1 MLIRNGKI
9 FTCEEGKIYEKG
21 DILIKDGKISRIGED
36 LSQYIGE
43 ETVIDAKG
51 LVIFPGFIEAHCHLG
66 LHEEGNNGAGNGINE
81 VSNPITPQ
89 LRAIDGINPFDG
101 GFKSAREAGITT
113 AVIGPG
119 SANVIGGQFA
129 AVKTSGICIDDMIIK
144 EPVAIK
150 VAFGENPKRVYSG
163 KNKMPNTRM
172 AIAALL
178 RETLTEAVNYK
189 NRKIDAEIED
199 KDFSKNLKYE
209 ALLPLINRE
218 IPMKAHAHRAD
229 DILTAIRIAKEF
241 NLKLTLDHCTEGHLI
256 SDYIKRENLDAI
268 VGPTL
273 SFNGKAETLKKTFK
287 TPKAL
292 IDKGIKVAITT
303 DHPVVT
309 IDNLPLCAAMAM
321 KEGVTFNEA
330 LEAITINPAEIIG
343 IDERVGSLKEG
354 KDADLV
360 ILNGSPF
367 EIATKTIYTIING
380 EVVYKDYE

>member
-1 MLIRNGKI
+1 MLIKNGKI

-43 ETVIDAKG
+43 EEVIDAKG
-51 LVIFPGFIEAHCHLG
+51 LLIFPGFIEAHCHLG
-66 LHEEGNNGAGNGINE
+66 LHEEGNNGAGNGTNE
-81 VSNPITPQ
+81 ASEPITPQ
-89 LRAIDGINPFDG
+89 MRAIDGINPFDG
-101 GFKSAREAGITT
+101 GFQSAREAGVTT
-113 AVIGPG
+113 TVIGPG

-129 AVKTSGICIDDMIIK
+129 AVKTSGICIDNMIIK

-199 KDFSKNLKYE
+199 RDFSKNLKYE

-273 SFNGKAETLKKTFK
+273 SFNAKAETLNKTFK

-292 IDKGIKVAITT
+292 IYKGIKVAITT

-321 KEGVTFNEA
+321 KEGITFNEA

-354 KDADLV
+354 KDGDLV

-380 EVVYKDYE
+380 EVVYKD

>member
-1 MLIRNGKI
+1 MLIKNGKI

-43 ETVIDAKG
+43 EEVIDAKG
-51 LVIFPGFIEAHCHLG
+51 LLIFPGFIEAHCHLG
-66 LHEEGNNGAGNGINE
+66 LHEEGNNGAGNGTNE
-81 VSNPITPQ
+81 ASEPITPQ
-89 LRAIDGINPFDG
+89 MRAIDGINPFDG
-101 GFKSAREAGITT
+101 GFQSAREAGVTT

-321 KEGVTFNEA
+321 KEGITFNEA

-354 KDADLV
+354 KDGDLV

-380 EVVYKDYE
+380 EVVYKD

>member
-1 MLIRNGKI
+1 MLIKNGKI

-43 ETVIDAKG
+43 EEVIDAKG
-51 LVIFPGFIEAHCHLG
+51 LLIFPGFIEAHCHLG
-66 LHEEGNNGAGNGINE
+66 LHEEGNNGAGNGTNE
-81 VSNPITPQ
+81 ASEPITPQ
-89 LRAIDGINPFDG
+89 MRAIDGINPFDG
-101 GFKSAREAGITT
+101 GFQSAREAGVTT

-150 VAFGENPKRVYSG
+150 VAFGENPKRVYSV

-321 KEGVTFNEA
+321 KEGITFNEA

-343 IDERVGSLKEG
+343 IDESVGSLKEG
-354 KDADLV
+354 KDGDLV

-380 EVVYKDYE
+380 EVVYKD

>member
-21 DILIKDGKISRIGED
+21 DILIKDGKISKIGED

-43 ETVIDAKG
+43 EEVIDAKG
-51 LVIFPGFIEAHCHLG
+51 LLIFPGFIEAHCHLG
-66 LHEEGNNGAGNGINE
+66 LHEEGNNGAGNGTNE
-81 VSNPITPQ
+81 ASEPITPQ
-89 LRAIDGINPFDG
+89 MRAIDGINPFDG
-101 GFKSAREAGITT
+101 GFQSAREAGVTT

-178 RETLTEAVNYK
+178 RETLIEAVNYK

-199 KDFSKNLKYE
+199 RDFSKNLKYE

-309 IDNLPLCAAMAM
+309 IDKLPLCAAMAM
-321 KEGVTFNEA
+321 KEGITFNEA

-343 IDERVGSLKEG
+343 IDESVGSLKEG
-354 KDADLV
+354 KDGDLV

-380 EVVYKDYE
+380 EVVYKD

>member
-1 MLIRNGKI
+1 MLIKNGKI

-21 DILIKDGKISRIGED
+21 DILIKDGKISKIGED

-43 ETVIDAKG
+43 EEVIDAKG
-51 LVIFPGFIEAHCHLG
+51 LLIFPGFIEAHCHLG
-66 LHEEGNNGAGNGINE
+66 LHEEGNNGAGNGTNE
-81 VSNPITPQ
+81 ASEPITPQ
-89 LRAIDGINPFDG
+89 MRAIDGINPFDG
-101 GFKSAREAGITT
+101 GFQSARKAGVTT

-199 KDFSKNLKYE
+199 RDFSKNLKYE
-209 ALLPLINRE
+209 DLLPLINRE

-273 SFNGKAETLKKTFK
+273 SFNGKAETLNKTFK
-287 TPKAL
+287 TPKDL

-321 KEGVTFNEA
+321 KEGITFNEA

-354 KDADLV
+354 KHGDLV

-380 EVVYKDYE
+380 DVVYKD

>member
-43 ETVIDAKG
+43 EEIIDAKG
-51 LVIFPGFIEAHCHLG
+51 LLIFPGFIEAHCHLG
-66 LHEEGNNGAGNGINE
+66 LHEEGNNGAGNGTNE
-81 VSNPITPQ
+81 ASEPITPQ
-89 LRAIDGINPFDG
+89 MRAIDGINPFDG
-101 GFKSAREAGITT
+101 GFQSAREAGVTT

-199 KDFSKNLKYE
+199 RDFSKNLKYE

-273 SFNGKAETLKKTFK
+273 NFNGKAETLNKTFK
-287 TPKAL
+287 TPKDL

-321 KEGVTFNEA
+321 KEGITFNEA

-354 KDADLV
+354 KDGDLV

-380 EVVYKDYE
+380 EVVYKD

>member
-1 MLIRNGKI
+1 MLIKNGKI

-43 ETVIDAKG
+43 EEVIDAKG
-51 LVIFPGFIEAHCHLG
+51 LLIFPGFIEAHCHLG
-66 LHEEGNNGAGNGINE
+66 LHEEGNNGAGNGTNE
-81 VSNPITPQ
+81 ASEPITPQ
-89 LRAIDGINPFDG
+89 MRSIDGINPFDG
-101 GFKSAREAGITT
+101 GFQSAREAGVTT

-199 KDFSKNLKYE
+199 RDFSKNLKYE

-273 SFNGKAETLKKTFK
+273 SFNGKVETLNKTFK
-287 TPKAL
+287 TPKDL

-321 KEGVTFNEA
+321 KEGITFNEV

-354 KDADLV
+354 KDGDLV

-380 EVVYKDYE
+380 EVVYKD

>member
-1 MLIRNGKI
+1 MLIKNGKI

-43 ETVIDAKG
+43 EEVIEAKG
-51 LVIFPGFIEAHCHLG
+51 LLIFPGFIEAHCHLG
-66 LHEEGNNGAGNGINE
+66 LHEEGNNGAGNGTNE
-81 VSNPITPQ
+81 ASEPITPQ
-89 LRAIDGINPFDG
+89 MRAIDGINPFDG
-101 GFKSAREAGITT
+101 GFQSARRAGVTT

-150 VAFGENPKRVYSG
+150 VAFGENPKGVYSG

-199 KDFSKNLKYE
+199 RDFSKNLKYE

-273 SFNGKAETLKKTFK
+273 SFNGKSETLNKTFK
-287 TPKAL
+287 TPKIL

-321 KEGVTFNEA
+321 KEGINFNEA
-330 LEAITINPAEIIG
+330 LEAITINPAEIID

-354 KDADLV
+354 KDGDLV

-380 EVVYKDYE
+380 EVVYKD

>member
-21 DILIKDGKISRIGED
+21 DILIKGGKISKIGED

-43 ETVIDAKG
+43 EEVIEAKG
-51 LVIFPGFIEAHCHLG
+51 LLIFPGFIEAHCHLG
-66 LHEEGNNGAGNGINE
+66 LHEEGNNGAGNGTNE
-81 VSNPITPQ
+81 ASEPITPQ
-89 LRAIDGINPFDG
+89 MRAIDGINPFDG
-101 GFKSAREAGITT
+101 GFQSAREAGVTT

-178 RETLTEAVNYK
+178 RETLIEAVNYK

-229 DILTAIRIAKEF
+229 DIFTAIRIAKEF

-309 IDNLPLCAAMAM
+309 IDKLPLCAAMAM
-321 KEGVTFNEA
+321 KEGITFNEA

-354 KDADLV
+354 KDGDLV

-380 EVVYKDYE
+380 EVVYKD

>member
-1 MLIRNGKI
+1 MLIKNGKI

-21 DILIKDGKISRIGED
+21 DILIKDGKISKIGGD

-43 ETVIDAKG
+43 EEVIDAKG
-51 LVIFPGFIEAHCHLG
+51 LLIFPGFIEAHCHLG
-66 LHEEGNNGAGNGINE
+66 LHEEGNNGAGNGTNE
-81 VSNPITPQ
+81 ASEPITPQ
-89 LRAIDGINPFDG
+89 MRAIDGINPFDG
-101 GFKSAREAGITT
+101 GFQSAREAGVTT

-178 RETLTEAVNYK
+178 RETLIEAVNYK

-199 KDFSKNLKYE
+199 RDFSKNLKYE

-309 IDNLPLCAAMAM
+309 IDKLPLCAAMAM
-321 KEGVTFNEA
+321 KEGITFNEA

-343 IDERVGSLKEG
+343 IDESVGSLKEG
-354 KDADLV
+354 KDGDLV

-380 EVVYKDYE
+380 EVVYKD

>member
-21 DILIKDGKISRIGED
+21 DILIKDGKISKIGED

-43 ETVIDAKG
+43 EEVIDAKG
-51 LVIFPGFIEAHCHLG
+51 LLIFPGFIEAHCHLG
-66 LHEEGNNGAGNGINE
+66 VHEEGNNGAGNGTNE
-81 VSNPITPQ
+81 ASEPITPQ
-89 LRAIDGINPFDG
+89 MRAIDGINPFDG
-101 GFKSAREAGITT
+101 GFQSAREAGVTT

-178 RETLTEAVNYK
+178 RETLIEAVNYK

-199 KDFSKNLKYE
+199 RDFSKNLKYE

-309 IDNLPLCAAMAM
+309 IDKLPLCAAMAM
-321 KEGVTFNEA
+321 KEGITFNEA

-354 KDADLV
+354 KDGDLV

-380 EVVYKDYE
+380 EVVYKD

>member
-1 MLIRNGKI
+1 MS
-9 FTCEEGKIYEKG
+9 
-21 DILIKDGKISRIGED
+21 ILIG
-36 LSQYIGE
+36 
-43 ETVIDAKG
+43 
-51 LVIFPGFIEAHCHLG
+51 IF
-66 LHEEGNNGAGNGINE
+66 
-81 VSNPITPQ
+81 
-89 LRAIDGINPFDG
+89 
-101 GFKSAREAGITT
+101 
-113 AVIGPG
+113 
-119 SANVIGGQFA
+119 
-129 AVKTSGICIDDMIIK
+129 SGIFSGIGMGGGTILIFLLTTFLNI
-144 EPVAIK
+144 EQHLAQSTNLIYFIPTAI
-150 VAFGENPKRVYSG
+150 S
-163 KNKMPNTRM
+163 
-172 AIAALL
+172 AIF
-178 RETLTEAVNYK
+178 VNYK

-199 KDFSKNLKYE
+199 RDFSKNLKYE
-209 ALLPLINRE
+209 ALLPLINKE

-273 SFNGKAETLKKTFK
+273 SFNGKAETLNKTFK

-321 KEGVTFNEA
+321 KEGITFNEA
-330 LEAITINPAEIIG
+330 LEAITINPAKIIG

-354 KDADLV
+354 KDGDLV

-380 EVVYKDYE
+380 EVVYKD

>member
-1 MLIRNGKI
+1 MLIKNGKI

-43 ETVIDAKG
+43 EEVIDAKG
-51 LVIFPGFIEAHCHLG
+51 LLIFPGFIEAHCHLG
-66 LHEEGNNGAGNGINE
+66 LHEEGNNGAGNGTNE
-81 VSNPITPQ
+81 ASEPITPQ
-89 LRAIDGINPFDG
+89 MRAIDGINPFDG
-101 GFKSAREAGITT
+101 GFQSAREAGVTT

-129 AVKTSGICIDDMIIK
+129 AIKTSGICIDDMIIK

-199 KDFSKNLKYE
+199 RDFSKNLKYE

-273 SFNGKAETLKKTFK
+273 SFNGKVETLNKTFK

-321 KEGVTFNEA
+321 KEGITFNKA

-354 KDADLV
+354 KDGDLV

-380 EVVYKDYE
+380 EVVYKD

>member
-43 ETVIDAKG
+43 EEVIDAKG
-51 LVIFPGFIEAHCHLG
+51 LLIFPGFIEAHCHLG
-66 LHEEGNNGAGNGINE
+66 LHEEGNNGAGNGTNE
-81 VSNPITPQ
+81 ASEPITPQ
-89 LRAIDGINPFDG
+89 MRAIDGINPFDG
-101 GFKSAREAGITT
+101 GFQSARRAGVTT

-199 KDFSKNLKYE
+199 SDFSKNLKYE

-273 SFNGKAETLKKTFK
+273 SFNGKVETLNKTFK

-321 KEGVTFNEA
+321 KEGITFNEA

-354 KDADLV
+354 KDGDLV

-380 EVVYKDYE
+380 EVVYKD

>member
-1 MLIRNGKI
+1 MLIKNGKI

-43 ETVIDAKG
+43 EEVIDAKG
-51 LVIFPGFIEAHCHLG
+51 LLIFPGFIEAHCHLG
-66 LHEEGNNGAGNGINE
+66 LHEEGNNGAGNGTNE
-81 VSNPITPQ
+81 ASEPITPQ
-89 LRAIDGINPFDG
+89 MRAIDGINPFDG
-101 GFKSAREAGITT
+101 GFQSARRAGVTT

-129 AVKTSGICIDDMIIK
+129 AVKTSEICIDDMIIK

-178 RETLTEAVNYK
+178 RETLIEAVNYK

-321 KEGVTFNEA
+321 KEGITFNEA

-354 KDADLV
+354 KDGDLV

-380 EVVYKDYE
+380 EVVYKD

>member
-1 MLIRNGKI
+1 MLIKNGKI

-43 ETVIDAKG
+43 EEVIDAKG
-51 LVIFPGFIEAHCHLG
+51 LLIFPGFIEAHCHLG
-66 LHEEGNNGAGNGINE
+66 LHEEGNNGAGNGTNE
-81 VSNPITPQ
+81 ASEPITPQ
-89 LRAIDGINPFDG
+89 MRAIDGINPFDG
-101 GFKSAREAGITT
+101 GFQYAREAGVTT

-199 KDFSKNLKYE
+199 RDFSKNLKYE

-309 IDNLPLCAAMAM
+309 IDNLALCAAMAM
-321 KEGVTFNEA
+321 KEGITFNEA

-343 IDERVGSLKEG
+343 IDKRVGSLKEG
-354 KDADLV
+354 KDGDLV

-380 EVVYKDYE
+380 EVVYKD

>member
-1 MLIRNGKI
+1 MLIKNGKI

-43 ETVIDAKG
+43 EEVIEAKG
-51 LVIFPGFIEAHCHLG
+51 LLIFPGFIEAHCHLG
-66 LHEEGNNGAGNGINE
+66 LHEEGNNGAGNGTNE
-81 VSNPITPQ
+81 ASEPITPQ
-89 LRAIDGINPFDG
+89 MRAIDGINPFDG
-101 GFKSAREAGITT
+101 GFQSARRAGVTT

-150 VAFGENPKRVYSG
+150 VAFGENPKGVYSG

-199 KDFSKNLKYE
+199 RDFSKNLKYE

-309 IDNLPLCAAMAM
+309 IDNLALCAAMAM
-321 KEGVTFNEA
+321 KEGITFNEA
-330 LEAITINPAEIIG
+330 LEAITIDPAEIIG
-343 IDERVGSLKEG
+343 IDKRVGSLKEG
-354 KDADLV
+354 KDGDLV

-380 EVVYKDYE
+380 EVVYKD

>member
-1 MLIRNGKI
+1 M
-9 FTCEEGKIYEKG
+9 
-21 DILIKDGKISRIGED
+21 
-36 LSQYIGE
+36 
-43 ETVIDAKG
+43 
-51 LVIFPGFIEAHCHLG
+51 
-66 LHEEGNNGAGNGINE
+66 
-81 VSNPITPQ
+81 
-89 LRAIDGINPFDG
+89 RAIDGINPFDG
-101 GFKSAREAGITT
+101 GFQFAREAGVTT

-199 KDFSKNLKYE
+199 RDFSKNLKYE
-209 ALLPLINRE
+209 ALLPLINKE

-287 TPKAL
+287 TPKTL

-309 IDNLPLCAAMAM
+309 IDNLPLCAAMTM
-321 KEGVTFNEA
+321 KEGITFNEA

-354 KDADLV
+354 KDGDLV

-380 EVVYKDYE
+380 EVVYKD

>member
-1 MLIRNGKI
+1 MLIKNGKI

-43 ETVIDAKG
+43 EEVIDAKG
-51 LVIFPGFIEAHCHLG
+51 LLIFPGFIEAHCHLG
-66 LHEEGNNGAGNGINE
+66 LHEEGNNGAGNGTNE
-81 VSNPITPQ
+81 ASEPITPQ
-89 LRAIDGINPFDG
+89 MRAIDGINPFDG
-101 GFKSAREAGITT
+101 GFQSAREAGVTT

-199 KDFSKNLKYE
+199 RDFSKNLKYE

-321 KEGVTFNEA
+321 KEGITFNQA

-354 KDADLV
+354 KDGDLV
-360 ILNGSPF
+360 ILNESPF

-380 EVVYKDYE
+380 EVVYKD

>member
-1 MLIRNGKI
+1 MLIKNGKI

-21 DILIKDGKISRIGED
+21 DILIKDGKISKIGGD

-43 ETVIDAKG
+43 EEVIDAKG
-51 LVIFPGFIEAHCHLG
+51 LLIFPGFIEAHCHLG
-66 LHEEGNNGAGNGINE
+66 LHEEGNNGAGNGTNE
-81 VSNPITPQ
+81 ASEPITPQ
-89 LRAIDGINPFDG
+89 MRAIDGINPFDG
-101 GFKSAREAGITT
+101 GFQSAREAGVTT

-321 KEGVTFNEA
+321 KEGITFNEA

-354 KDADLV
+354 KDGDLV

-380 EVVYKDYE
+380 EVVYKD

>member
-1 MLIRNGKI
+1 MLIKNGKI

-21 DILIKDGKISRIGED
+21 DILIKDGKISKIGGD

-43 ETVIDAKG
+43 EEVIDAKG
-51 LVIFPGFIEAHCHLG
+51 LLIFPGFIEAHCHLG
-66 LHEEGNNGAGNGINE
+66 LHEEGNNGAGNGTNE
-81 VSNPITPQ
+81 ASEPITPQ
-89 LRAIDGINPFDG
+89 MRAIDGINPFDG
-101 GFKSAREAGITT
+101 GFQSAREAGVTT

-178 RETLTEAVNYK
+178 RETLIEAVNYK

-199 KDFSKNLKYE
+199 RDFSKNLKYE

-309 IDNLPLCAAMAM
+309 IDKLPLCAAMAM
-321 KEGVTFNEA
+321 KEGITFNEA

-354 KDADLV
+354 KDGDLV

-380 EVVYKDYE
+380 EVVYKD

>member
-1 MLIRNGKI
+1 MLIKNGKI

-21 DILIKDGKISRIGED
+21 DILIKDGKISKIGED

-43 ETVIDAKG
+43 EEVIDAKG
-51 LVIFPGFIEAHCHLG
+51 LLIFPGFIEAHCHLG
-66 LHEEGNNGAGNGINE
+66 LHEEGNNGAGNGTNE
-81 VSNPITPQ
+81 ASEPITPQ
-89 LRAIDGINPFDG
+89 MRAIDGINPFDG
-101 GFKSAREAGITT
+101 GFQSAREAGVTT

-178 RETLTEAVNYK
+178 RETLIEAVNYK

-303 DHPVVT
+303 DHPVIT

-321 KEGVTFNEA
+321 KEGITFNEA

-354 KDADLV
+354 KDGDLV

-380 EVVYKDYE
+380 EVVYKD

>member
-1 MLIRNGKI
+1 MLIKNGKI

-43 ETVIDAKG
+43 EEVIDAKG
-51 LVIFPGFIEAHCHLG
+51 LLIFPGFIEAHCHLG
-66 LHEEGNNGAGNGINE
+66 LHEEGNNGAGNGTNE
-81 VSNPITPQ
+81 ASEPITPQ
-89 LRAIDGINPFDG
+89 MRAIDGINPFDG
-101 GFKSAREAGITT
+101 GFQSAREAGVTT

-199 KDFSKNLKYE
+199 RDFSKNLKYE
-209 ALLPLINRE
+209 ALIPLINKE

-273 SFNGKAETLKKTFK
+273 SLNGKAETLNKTFK

-321 KEGVTFNEA
+321 KEGITFNEA

-354 KDADLV
+354 KDGDLV

-380 EVVYKDYE
+380 EVAYKD

>member
-21 DILIKDGKISRIGED
+21 DILIKDGKISKIGED

-43 ETVIDAKG
+43 EEVSDAKG
-51 LVIFPGFIEAHCHLG
+51 LLIFPGFIEAHCHLG
-66 LHEEGNNGAGNGINE
+66 LHEEGNNGAGNGTNE
-81 VSNPITPQ
+81 ASEPITPQ
-89 LRAIDGINPFDG
+89 MRAIDGINPFDG
-101 GFKSAREAGITT
+101 GFQSAREAGVTT

-178 RETLTEAVNYK
+178 RETLIEAVNYK

-199 KDFSKNLKYE
+199 RDFSKNLKYE

-309 IDNLPLCAAMAM
+309 IDKLPLCAAMAM
-321 KEGVTFNEA
+321 KEGITFNEA

-343 IDERVGSLKEG
+343 IDESVGSLKEG
-354 KDADLV
+354 KDGDLV

-380 EVVYKDYE
+380 EVVYKD

>member
-1 MLIRNGKI
+1 MLIKNGKI

-43 ETVIDAKG
+43 EEVIDAKG
-51 LVIFPGFIEAHCHLG
+51 LLIFPGFIEAHCHLG
-66 LHEEGNNGAGNGINE
+66 LHEEGNNGAGNGTNE
-81 VSNPITPQ
+81 ASEPITPQ
-89 LRAIDGINPFDG
+89 MRAIDGINPFDG
-101 GFKSAREAGITT
+101 GFQSAREAGVTT

-129 AVKTSGICIDDMIIK
+129 AIKTSGICIDDMIIK

-199 KDFSKNLKYE
+199 RDFSKNLKYE

-273 SFNGKAETLKKTFK
+273 SFNGKVETLNKTFK

-321 KEGVTFNEA
+321 KEGITFNEA

-354 KDADLV
+354 KDGDLV

-380 EVVYKDYE
+380 EVVYKD

>member
-1 MLIRNGKI
+1 MLIINGKI
-9 FTCEEGKIYEKG
+9 FTCEQSKVYEKG
-21 DILIKDGKISRIGED
+21 DVLIRDGKIDKIGED
-36 LSQYIGE
+36 LSQYINDE
-43 ETVIDAKG
+43 EVIDVDG
-51 LVIFPGFIEAHCHLG
+51 LFVFPGFIEAHCHLG
-66 LHEEGNNGAGNGINE
+66 LHEEGNKGAGNGTNE
-81 VSNPITPQ
+81 ISNPITPQ
-89 LRAIDGINPFDG
+89 MRAIDGINPFDG
-101 GFKSAREAGITT
+101 GFQCARKAGVTT

-119 SANVIGGQFA
+119 SANIIGGQFA
-129 AVKTSGICIDDMIIK
+129 AVKTSGICIDDMVIK

-178 RETLTEAVNYK
+178 RETLTEAINYK

-199 KDFSKNLKYE
+199 KVFSKNLKCE
-209 ALLPLINRE
+209 ALLPVLNRE
-218 IPMKAHAHRAD
+218 IPIKAHAHRAD

-241 NLKLTLDHCTEGHLI
+241 NLKLTLDHCTEGQLI
-256 SDYIKRENLDAI
+256 SDYIKKENIDAI

-273 SFNGKAETLKKTFK
+273 SFNGKSETLNKTFK

-292 IDKGIKVAITT
+292 NDNGIKIAITT

-321 KEGVTFNEA
+321 KEGLTFNEA

-354 KDADLV
+354 KDGDLV

-380 EVVYKDYE
+380 EVVYKD

>member
-1 MLIRNGKI
+1 MLIKNGKI

-21 DILIKDGKISRIGED
+21 DILIKDGKISKIGED

-43 ETVIDAKG
+43 EEVIDAKG
-51 LVIFPGFIEAHCHLG
+51 LLIFPGFIEAHCHLG
-66 LHEEGNNGAGNGINE
+66 LHEEGNNGAGNGTNE
-81 VSNPITPQ
+81 ASEPITPQ
-89 LRAIDGINPFDG
+89 MRAIDGINPFDG
-101 GFKSAREAGITT
+101 GFQSAREAGVTT

-129 AVKTSGICIDDMIIK
+129 VVKTSGICIDDMIIK

-163 KNKMPNTRM
+163 KNKIPNTRM

-199 KDFSKNLKYE
+199 RDFSKNLKYE

-321 KEGVTFNEA
+321 KEGITFNEA

-354 KDADLV
+354 KDGDLV

-380 EVVYKDYE
+380 EVVYKD

>member
-43 ETVIDAKG
+43 EEIIDAKG
-51 LVIFPGFIEAHCHLG
+51 LLIFPGFIEAHCHLG
-66 LHEEGNNGAGNGINE
+66 LHEEGNNGAGNGTNE
-81 VSNPITPQ
+81 ASEPITPQ
-89 LRAIDGINPFDG
+89 MRAIDGINPFDG
-101 GFKSAREAGITT
+101 GFQSAREAGVTT

-209 ALLPLINRE
+209 ALLPLINGE
-218 IPMKAHAHRAD
+218 IAMKAHAHRAD

-273 SFNGKAETLKKTFK
+273 SFNGKAETLNKTFK
-287 TPKAL
+287 TPKGL

-309 IDNLPLCAAMAM
+309 IDNLPLCAAMSM
-321 KEGVTFNEA
+321 KEGITFNEA

-354 KDADLV
+354 KDGDLV

-380 EVVYKDYE
+380 EVVYKD

>member
-9 FTCEEGKIYEKG
+9 FTCEEGKIYEKD
-21 DILIKDGKISRIGED
+21 DILIKDGKISKIGED

-43 ETVIDAKG
+43 EEVIDAKG
-51 LVIFPGFIEAHCHLG
+51 LLIFPGFIEAHCHLG
-66 LHEEGNNGAGNGINE
+66 LHEEGNNGAGNGTNE
-81 VSNPITPQ
+81 ASEPITPQ
-89 LRAIDGINPFDG
+89 MRAIDGINPFDG
-101 GFKSAREAGITT
+101 GFQSAREAGVTT

-178 RETLTEAVNYK
+178 RETLIEAVNYK

-199 KDFSKNLKYE
+199 RDFSKNLKYE

-229 DILTAIRIAKEF
+229 DILTAIRISKEF

-309 IDNLPLCAAMAM
+309 IDKLPLCAAMAM
-321 KEGVTFNEA
+321 KEGITFNEA

-343 IDERVGSLKEG
+343 IDESVGSLKEG
-354 KDADLV
+354 KDGDLV

-380 EVVYKDYE
+380 EVVYKD

>member
-21 DILIKDGKISRIGED
+21 DILIKDGKISKIGED

-43 ETVIDAKG
+43 EEVIDAKG
-51 LVIFPGFIEAHCHLG
+51 LLIFPGFIEAHCHLG
-66 LHEEGNNGAGNGINE
+66 LHEEGNNGAGNGTNE
-81 VSNPITPQ
+81 SSEPITPQ
-89 LRAIDGINPFDG
+89 MRAIDGINPFDG
-101 GFKSAREAGITT
+101 GFQSAREAGVTT

-178 RETLTEAVNYK
+178 RETLIEAVNYK

-199 KDFSKNLKYE
+199 RDFSKNLKYE

-309 IDNLPLCAAMAM
+309 IDKLPLCAAMAM
-321 KEGVTFNEA
+321 KEGITFNEA

-343 IDERVGSLKEG
+343 IDESVGSLKEG
-354 KDADLV
+354 KDGDLV

-380 EVVYKDYE
+380 EVVYKD

>member
-1 MLIRNGKI
+1 MLIKNGKI
-9 FTCEEGKIYEKG
+9 FTCEECKIYEKG
-21 DILIKDGKISRIGED
+21 DILIKDGKISKIGED
-36 LSQYIGE
+36 LSEYIGE
-43 ETVIDAKG
+43 EEVIDAKG
-51 LVIFPGFIEAHCHLG
+51 LLIFPGFIEAHCHLG
-66 LHEEGNNGAGNGINE
+66 LHEEGNNGAGNGTNE
-81 VSNPITPQ
+81 ASEPITPQ
-89 LRAIDGINPFDG
+89 MRAIDGINPFDG
-101 GFKSAREAGITT
+101 GFQSAREAGVTT

-129 AVKTSGICIDDMIIK
+129 AIKTSGICIDDMIIK

-199 KDFSKNLKYE
+199 RDFSKNLKYE

-273 SFNGKAETLKKTFK
+273 SFNGKVETLNKTFK

-321 KEGVTFNEA
+321 KEGITFNEA

-354 KDADLV
+354 KDGDLV

-380 EVVYKDYE
+380 EVVYKD

>member
-1 MLIRNGKI
+1 MLIKNGKI

-43 ETVIDAKG
+43 EEVIEAKG
-51 LVIFPGFIEAHCHLG
+51 LLIFPGFIEAHCHLG
-66 LHEEGNNGAGNGINE
+66 LHEEGNNGAGNGTNE
-81 VSNPITPQ
+81 ASEPITPQ
-89 LRAIDGINPFDG
+89 MRAIDGINPFDG
-101 GFKSAREAGITT
+101 GFQSARRAGVTT

-150 VAFGENPKRVYSG
+150 VAFGENPKGVYSG

-199 KDFSKNLKYE
+199 RDFSKNLKYE

-273 SFNGKAETLKKTFK
+273 SFNGKSETLNKTFK
-287 TPKAL
+287 TPKVL

-321 KEGVTFNEA
+321 KEGINFNEA

-354 KDADLV
+354 KDGDLV

-380 EVVYKDYE
+380 EVVYKD

>member
-1 MLIRNGKI
+1 MLIKNGKI

-43 ETVIDAKG
+43 EEVIEAKG
-51 LVIFPGFIEAHCHLG
+51 LLIFPGFIEAHCHLG
-66 LHEEGNNGAGNGINE
+66 LHEEGNNGAGNGTNE
-81 VSNPITPQ
+81 ASEPITPQ
-89 LRAIDGINPFDG
+89 MRAIDGINPFDG
-101 GFKSAREAGITT
+101 GFQSARRAGVTT

-150 VAFGENPKRVYSG
+150 VAFGENPKGVYSG

-199 KDFSKNLKYE
+199 RDFSKNLKYE

-273 SFNGKAETLKKTFK
+273 SFNGKSETLNKTFK
-287 TPKAL
+287 TPKVL

-321 KEGVTFNEA
+321 KEGINFNEA
-330 LEAITINPAEIIG
+330 LEAITINPAEIID

-354 KDADLV
+354 KDGDLV

-380 EVVYKDYE
+380 EVVYKD

>member
-1 MLIRNGKI
+1 MLIKNGKI

-21 DILIKDGKISRIGED
+21 DILIKDGKISKIGGD

-43 ETVIDAKG
+43 EEVIDAKG
-51 LVIFPGFIEAHCHLG
+51 LLIFPGFIEAHCHLG
-66 LHEEGNNGAGNGINE
+66 LHEEGNNGAGNGTNE
-81 VSNPITPQ
+81 ASEPITPQ
-89 LRAIDGINPFDG
+89 MRAIDGINPFDG
-101 GFKSAREAGITT
+101 GFQSARRAGVTT

-178 RETLTEAVNYK
+178 RETLIEAVNYK

-199 KDFSKNLKYE
+199 RDFSKNLKYE

-229 DILTAIRIAKEF
+229 DILTAIRISKEF

-321 KEGVTFNEA
+321 KEGITFNEA

-343 IDERVGSLKEG
+343 IDESVGSLKEG
-354 KDADLV
+354 KDGDLV

-380 EVVYKDYE
+380 EVVYKD

>member
-21 DILIKDGKISRIGED
+21 DILIKDGKISKIGED

-43 ETVIDAKG
+43 EEVIDAKG
-51 LVIFPGFIEAHCHLG
+51 LLIFPGFIEAHCHLG
-66 LHEEGNNGAGNGINE
+66 LHEEGNNGAGNGTNE
-81 VSNPITPQ
+81 ASEPITPQ
-89 LRAIDGINPFDG
+89 MRAIDGINPFDG
-101 GFKSAREAGITT
+101 GFQSAREAGVTT

-178 RETLTEAVNYK
+178 RETLIEAVNYK

-199 KDFSKNLKYE
+199 RDFSKNLKYE

-309 IDNLPLCAAMAM
+309 IDKLPLCAAMAM
-321 KEGVTFNEA
+321 KEGITFNEA

-354 KDADLV
+354 KDGDLV

-380 EVVYKDYE
+380 EVVYKD